1 MLDMGLLCNIVLLEL
16 FEYAVIVYELFMVM
30 ILYDYFLVNNLN
42 VMLVE
47 LVKEF
52 FVFFD
57 LYVGIGLYDDIF
69 GLMWCYYLM
78 FVII

>member
-69 GLMWCYYLM
+69 GLM
-78 FVII
+78 